1 MGRFIFVA
9 TLLFIWIIFLIISG
23 GVMTFMLIK
32 EIIDRRKE
40 KKKMFDK
47 AFPQW
52 FIFRTMIR
60 KQKFPYGKWKYLGK
74 DVSGEHLFERVK

>member
-1 MGRFIFVA
+1 MDKFIFTA
-9 TLLFIWIIFLIISG
+9 TLLLIWIIFLIISG

-32 EIIDRRKE
+32 EIIERRKE
-40 KKKMFDK
+40 KKKRFDK

-52 FIFRTMIR
+52 SIFRTMLR
-60 KQKFPYGKWKYLGK
+60 NQKFPYGKWKYLGK

>member
-1 MGRFIFVA
+1 MDKFIFTA
-9 TLLFIWIIFLIISG
+9 TLLLIWIIFLIISG

-32 EIIDRRKE
+32 EIIERRKA
-40 KKKMFDK
+40 KKRTFDK

-60 KQKFPYGKWKYLGK
+60 NQKFPYGKWKYLGK

>member
-1 MGRFIFVA
+1 MDKFIFTA
-9 TLLFIWIIFLIISG
+9 TLLLIWIIFLIISG

-32 EIIDRRKE
+32 EIIERRKA
-40 KKKMFDK
+40 KKRKFDK